1 MRTRCAGWLKAVDE
15 MTSWR
20 ASADKVCWMAQGCR
34 RDEEVGTIGC
44 LMAQRDAIGRCVS
57 EMRSFKGLKEDG
69 SDDGQL
75 ELIGSTCALEST
87 ISGFRASFTRQK
99 AIEPILMSYC
109 SLKQ

>member
-1 MRTRCAGWLKAVDE
+1 MYL
-15 MTSWR
+15 
-20 ASADKVCWMAQGCR
+20 
-34 RDEEVGTIGC
+34 
-44 LMAQRDAIGRCVS
+44 VS

-87 ISGFRASFTRQK
+87 ISGFKAFDSSSFTRQQ
-99 AIEPILMSYC
+99 ALSLIMSYC